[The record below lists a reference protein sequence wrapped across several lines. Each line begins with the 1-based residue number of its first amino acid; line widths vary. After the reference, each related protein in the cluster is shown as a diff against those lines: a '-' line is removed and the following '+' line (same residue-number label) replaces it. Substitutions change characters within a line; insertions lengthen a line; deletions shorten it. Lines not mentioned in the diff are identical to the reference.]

1 MRLGRMAGLL
11 SLGGLLLAAPAAA
24 PARAAASPPLV
35 YYSVTPCR
43 VLDTRQAG
51 QGPALASGA
60 ARLVT
65 VTGAAC
71 GVPANARA
79 IAGKVA
85 SIAPTR
91 AGNLRLSPGD
101 GATPA
106 TSALNFAAGQ
116 TRANNGV
123 FPLAGNGNGS
133 LALLATVTGP
143 GSVDVVLDVAGYF
156 AVAPITTVF
165 TIVMENHDYA
175 EVVGSPNAPY
185 INSLIAD
192 YGLATNYMDSLT
204 HPSLPNY
211 LYLVSGDAQYA
222 GLIDLDPTM
231 FPFPVNHDNL
241 GNQLQTGGIAWRS
254 YQESMGTPCKLIAF
268 GNYAPKHDP
277 FLYFTNIQSGPNGL
291 CAATNVDYG
300 QFAGDLAAG
309 TYRYMW
315 ITPNLIN
322 DGQDPSG
329 DPVAALQATDAWL
342 AIEVP
347 MILASAAY
355 QAGGAIFLTWDEAE
369 GRNGH
374 SPDQVPMIIISP
386 RIQSA
391 GFKSSHPYNHAS
403 YLATVEDIFGFPRL
417 GAALGAANMMEFF
430 AP

>member
-1 MRLGRMAGLL
+1 LGLL
-11 SLGGLLLAAPAAA
+11 SLGGLLLAAPAAG
-24 PARAAASPPLV
+24 PAWAAASPPLV

-43 VLDTRQAG
+43 VLDTRQPV
-51 QGPALASGA
+51 QGPALASGT

-79 IAGKVA
+79 IQAN
-85 SIAPTR
+85 IAAVGPTG
-91 AGNLRLSPGD
+91 AGNVRLYPGD
-101 GATPA
+101 GAAPA

-116 TRANNGV
+116 TRANNGA
-123 FPLAGNGNGS
+123 FALAGNGNGS

-143 GSVDVVLDVAGYF
+143 GSVNVVLDVAGYF
-156 AVAPITTVF
+156 VVAPIRTVF

-185 INSLIAD
+185 INSLIAG
-192 YGLATNYMDSLT
+192 YGLATSYLDSLT

-211 LYLVSGDAQYA
+211 LYLISGDTQYP
-222 GLIDLDPTM
+222 GLIDVDPTTAPY
-231 FPFPVNHDNL
+231 FPSSANNL

-254 YQESMGTPCKLIAF
+254 YQESMGTPCKLTSS

-277 FLYFTNIQSGPNGL
+277 FLYFTNIQSAPI
-291 CAATNVDYG
+291 CAAANVDYS

-322 DGQDPSG
+322 DGHDPAN

-347 MILASAAY
+347 KILASPAY
-355 QAGGAIFLTWDEAE
+355 RAGGVLFITWDEAE
-369 GRNGH
+369 GRNGD
-374 SPDQVPMIIISP
+374 SADQVPMIVISP
-386 RIQSA
+386 MIKSA
-391 GFKSSHPYNHAS
+391 GFTSSHPYNHAS

-417 GAALGAANMMEFF
+417 GAAVGATSMMEFF